1 MKRGQRGVTLIELM
15 VVVAIVGLLAA
26 IAIPTYRRYVVRAN
40 RTDAKTAL
48 LQTAQALE
56 RCYTNSSPYA
66 YNSTQCTTA
75 GTGVV
80 LPFTVPSGTYVIS
93 HFGARAA
100 QTFTIRATPQALQS
114 TSDTECAIFQL
125 TQTGAQSVTG
135 TLSATPE
142 RCWRR

>member
-15 VVVAIVGLLAA
+15 MVVAIVGVLAA
-26 IAIPTYRRYVVRAN
+26 IAIPTYRRYVMRAN

-56 RCYTNSSPYA
+56 RCYTNSTPYA
-66 YNSTQCTTA
+66 YDSTQCTTA
-75 GTGVV
+75 GTGVTF
-80 LPFTVPSGTYVIS
+80 PFTVASGTYVIS
-93 HFGARAA
+93 HFGARQPQA
-100 QTFTIRATPQALQS
+100 FTIRATPQNLQA
-114 TSDTECAIFQL
+114 TNDTECAIFQL
-125 TQTGAQSVTG
+125 TQTGAQTVTG

>member
-15 VVVAIVGLLAA
+15 IVVAIVGLLAA
-26 IAIPTYRRYVVRAN
+26 IAIPSYRRYVVRAN

-56 RCYTNSSPYA
+56 RCYTNSTPYA
-66 YNSTQCTTA
+66 YDSVQCTTA

-80 LPFTVPSGTYVIS
+80 FPVTVGSGTYVITHS
-93 HFGARAA
+93 GGRAA
-100 QTFTIRATPQALQS
+100 QTFTIIATPQGAQS
-114 TSDTECAIFQL
+114 TNDTECAIFQL
-125 TQTGAQSVTG
+125 TQTGAQTVTG
-135 TLSATPE
+135 TLNATPQ